1 MDGKNRGWSLSY
13 NERLFQSRGLRSAYH
28 LERYRWLAREMAGI
42 SSPRVIELGCFDAK
56 SLRFIPQPSY
66 YLGLDADWEGGLS
79 EGRKLWRDAGNVE
92 LVNCVHPSQI
102 PDRGTFDIGVV
113 LETLE
118 HLPDPLLDEYI
129 AKLGALIHGKL
140 FVSVPRERGL
150 IFLAK
155 YLAKTLFYGG
165 YAGGGRPTPR
175 DVFML
180 TLSRTNQVKRCD
192 HKGFDERVLIKK
204 LSKYFRI
211 EKVSS
216 IFPRFAPLSLSVTVG
231 IVARSDF
238 KTGYRGLP

>member
-56 SLRFIPQPSY
+56 I
-66 YLGLDADWEGGLS
+66 
-79 EGRKLWRDAGNVE
+79 WRDAGNVE